1 MEHSLEAHG
10 LVYTGCPIDSVM
22 VDGKDNGLRLFSA
35 HPSCTVAHTNMKIP
49 HTQSKCEII
58 FG

>member
-1 MEHSLEAHG
+1 MEHYPEAHG
-10 LVYTGCPIDSVM
+10 LVYMGCTIDSVM

-58 FG
+58 FA